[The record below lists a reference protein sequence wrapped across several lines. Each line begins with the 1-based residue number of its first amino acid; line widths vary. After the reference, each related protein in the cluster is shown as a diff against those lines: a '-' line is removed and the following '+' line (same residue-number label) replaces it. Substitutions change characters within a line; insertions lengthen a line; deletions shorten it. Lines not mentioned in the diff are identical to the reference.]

1 MNSPIIDSIAASVD
15 VWKGKDILIVEDID
29 SNYQYLFAT
38 LNRSGADLLWVR
50 KGEEAIEL
58 ILSGRPVDLVLM
70 DIQLEGIDGYSVT
83 RKIKELRPELPVIAQ
98 TAFAMKGERE
108 KSQAAGC
115 DEYLSKPIRP
125 SELLKTISLYL

>member
-1 MNSPIIDSIAASVD
+1 MKSPIIDSIAASVD
-15 VWKGKDILIVEDID
+15 AWQGKVILIVEDID

-38 LNRSGADLLWVR
+38 LNRSGATLLWVR

-58 ILSGRPVDLVLM
+58 IVAGKPVDLVLM

-83 RKIKELRPELPVIAQ
+83 REIKKLRPDLPVIAQ

>member
-15 VWKGKDILIVEDID
+15 AWRGKAILIVEDID

-38 LNRSGADLLWVR
+38 LSRSGANLMWVR

-58 ILSGRPVDLVLM
+58 ILSGKPVDLVLM
-70 DIQLEGIDGYSVT
+70 DIQLEGMDGYSVT
-83 RKIKELRPELPVIAQ
+83 REIKKLRPELPVIAQ
-98 TAFAMKGERE
+98 TAFAMKGEKE

-125 SELLKTISLYL
+125 SDLLKTISLYL

>member
-1 MNSPIIDSIAASVD
+1 MNPTIIDSIAASIGA
-15 VWKGKDILIVEDID
+15 WNGKSILIVEDID

-38 LNRSGADLLWVR
+38 LNRSGAELIWVR

-83 RKIKELRPELPVIAQ
+83 KELKRLRPQLPVIAQ
-98 TAFAMKGERE
+98 TAFAMKGEKE

-115 DEYLSKPIRP
+115 DEYLAKPIRP
-125 SELLKTISLYL
+125 SDLLKTISPYL

>member
-1 MNSPIIDSIAASVD
+1 MNPTIIDSIAASIGA
-15 VWKGKDILIVEDID
+15 WNGKSILIVEDID

-38 LNRSGADLLWVR
+38 LNRSGAELIWVR

-83 RKIKELRPELPVIAQ
+83 KELKRLRPQMPVIAQ
-98 TAFAMKGERE
+98 TAFAMKGEKE

-125 SELLKTISLYL
+125 AELLKTISPYL

>member
-1 MNSPIIDSIAASVD
+1 MSPPVVDNIAASIGA
-15 VWKGKDILIVEDID
+15 WQGKSILIVEDID
-29 SNYQYLFAT
+29 SNYQYLLAT
-38 LNRSGADLLWVR
+38 LNRSGAELIWVR

-58 ILSGRPVDLVLM
+58 IESERAVDLVLM

-83 RKIKELRPELPVIAQ
+83 REIKKLRPQLPVIAQ
-98 TAFAMKGERE
+98 TAFAMKGEKE

-125 SELLKTISLYL
+125 SDLLKTISIYL

>member
-1 MNSPIIDSIAASVD
+1 MNPPIVDNIAASVGA
-15 VWKGKDILIVEDID
+15 WQGKSILIVEDID
-29 SNYQYLFAT
+29 SNYQYLLAT
-38 LNRSGADLLWVR
+38 LNRSGAELIWVR

-58 ILSGRPVDLVLM
+58 IESERAVDLVLM

-83 RKIKELRPELPVIAQ
+83 REIKKLRPQLPVIAQ
-98 TAFAMKGERE
+98 TAFAMKGEKE

-125 SELLKTISLYL
+125 SDLLRTISLYL

>member
-83 RKIKELRPELPVIAQ
+83 RKIKKLRPQLPVIAQ
-98 TAFAMKGERE
+98 TAFAMKGEKE

-125 SELLKTISLYL
+125 SELLKAISLYL